1 MNEDRSARC
10 AGDAETPLHSEE
22 PLLIPGSAWV
32 FVITFLS
39 ATSVGLLIQLFI
51 LPVVIPSLHAG
62 HGLQAGGDWIGFHR
76 DGVRLANALASDG
89 WKAFVLRPDRNFP
102 AGESGLLYYLTG
114 IHEPWVVVP
123 VSAAIFSICIVSIYN
138 VFSEIAGRSVALL
151 GLIPLLLFPGTIQF
165 YAQAEKDV
173 WAFTGSALLLVV
185 LVGVARGCLLTWR
198 RVLIAV
204 VGAAMASFFCWLVR
218 PYFVSVQFGVFV
230 CGSVFVMG
238 IGTKGLTFKSTRA
251 RAGCLLLCMLP
262 IAFFMFDVPS
272 IIWPS
277 LLRNPSNLFDVQRDV
292 DALPPAGCD
301 VSPDS
306 IDRILPSIVKRGLRP
321 IVNIRLRQRAFGYNS
336 GSQIDND
343 VCFARP
349 SDIISYL
356 PRALEISLLAP
367 FPNMWFSSGVSI
379 GAKAMR
385 LLSGSEMLMAY
396 LLLPGIVF
404 LLWSTRAK
412 PRALL
417 ILVIAFILP
426 IILLLATT
434 IPNIGT
440 LYRMRYGYLQ
450 ALVGLG
456 VMGWIVFIKRGI
468 VTDLNASSR

>member
-1 MNEDRSARC
+1 
-10 AGDAETPLHSEE
+10 
-22 PLLIPGSAWV
+22 
-32 FVITFLS
+32 
-39 ATSVGLLIQLFI
+39 
-51 LPVVIPSLHAG
+51 
-62 HGLQAGGDWIGFHR
+62 
-76 DGVRLANALASDG
+76 
-89 WKAFVLRPDRNFP
+89 
-102 AGESGLLYYLTG
+102 
-114 IHEPWVVVP
+114 
-123 VSAAIFSICIVSIYN
+123 
-138 VFSEIAGRSVALL
+138 
-151 GLIPLLLFPGTIQF
+151 
-165 YAQAEKDV
+165 
-173 WAFTGSALLLVV
+173 
-185 LVGVARGCLLTWR
+185 
-198 RVLIAV
+198 
-204 VGAAMASFFCWLVR
+204 
-218 PYFVSVQFGVFV
+218 
-230 CGSVFVMG
+230 
-238 IGTKGLTFKSTRA
+238 
-251 RAGCLLLCMLP
+251 
-262 IAFFMFDVPS
+262 
-272 IIWPS
+272 
-277 LLRNPSNLFDVQRDV
+277 
-292 DALPPAGCD
+292 
-301 VSPDS
+301 
-306 IDRILPSIVKRGLRP
+306 
-321 IVNIRLRQRAFGYNS
+321 VNIRLRQRAFGYNS

-468 VTDLNASSR
+468 VTDLHASSR